1 MPNKE
6 SFAITPTL
14 IAGTPAPA
22 PPRKE
27 MTIQDLGGILSRR
40 RGILVGGLLFAMGV
54 AAIMFA
60 TSTRLYLGS
69 AEIQVQKEAA
79 DALSMNT
86 MMGPQ
91 NPTDAIDSNITLQT
105 QAQILQ
111 SDTLA
116 LQVVK
121 ELNLE
126 KSPDFEPH
134 FSPMGWVRGLFAP
147 AGIPDP
153 PHASLEDAPGRRT
166 QVVRVFESR
175 LKVRPISGTRLIDVE
190 YLSGDP
196 HTAAAVVNQLL
207 RDLIDYNFQT
217 RHNATHEASAWLGNQ
232 LADLRKRSEE
242 LQAKV
247 VDLQRDSGVFS
258 FGQTDGQGHPQVFT
272 PALDRLQQA
281 TAQLE
286 QAQSAAIMKGALYQ
300 VVKGGD
306 PELISGLAGNGMLNS
321 ASPGVSGSLTL
332 LQNLRSEEAQT
343 QAKLNELS
351 AKFGPAYPKLAEL
364 QSSLDSTQKSI
375 RSESAR
381 VAARVRNDY
390 EVAQQVEDKDRALY
404 LEEKEKAE
412 SLNDKAIQFQV
423 AVQEAT
429 QSRTLYENLVGR
441 MKEADLVAGM
451 RSSNITLV
459 DAARVPASPAK
470 PSAFNYAAASL
481 AGGLLFGICGALLR
495 DATDNRIQELGE
507 MELMFAEASIGVLPF
522 HDVKTERKRLGNFK
536 APSLGSTSP
545 LDTIARTQRNSNATV
560 AASAPRAAYTEA
572 LRVLCTSLMQGSN
585 GSPLGQVLLVTSS
598 VPGEGKSMLS
608 ANLAIVYAQRG
619 KKVLLVDGDLRTPV
633 LHQCMH
639 LDARE
644 GLSSLLMTGNFDDL
658 KKVTQVPFPT
668 IPGFHVLPAGP
679 LPDYPAELLASALM
693 PDLVRMWR
701 RTYDYIIIDGAPILP
716 VTDSALLSR
725 DADFTLVVARHNLTD
740 RRSLERTCLIL
751 RSQGVRRIG
760 MVLNGVKASG
770 NAQYQYYGY
779 KQMPHPQSSTRSSQ
793 HA

>member
-1 MPNKE
+1 MPNKDN
-6 SFAITPTL
+6 FAIAPAL

-22 PPRKE
+22 LPRKE

-40 RGILVGGLLFAMGV
+40 RGILLGGFVLSMGV
-54 AAIMFA
+54 AAILFS

-79 DALSMNT
+79 DTLSMNT

-126 KSPDFEPH
+126 KSPDFRPH
-134 FSPMGWVRGLFAP
+134 FSPLGWVRGLFAT

-153 PHASLEDAPGRRT
+153 PNASLEDSPGRRT
-166 QVVRVFESR
+166 QVVKTFQSR
-175 LKVRPISGTRLIDVE
+175 LMVKPVSGTRLITVE

-217 RHNATHEASAWLGNQ
+217 RHNATHEASVWLGNQ
-232 LADLRKRSEE
+232 LSDLRKHSEE
-242 LQAKV
+242 LQARV

-258 FGQTDGQGHPQVFT
+258 FGQTDTQGHPQVFT

-281 TAQLE
+281 TTQLE
-286 QAQSAAIMKGALYQ
+286 QAQSARIMKGALYQ

-306 PELISGLAGNGMLNS
+306 PELISGLAGNGMLNG

-332 LQNLRSEEAQT
+332 LQSLRGEEAQT
-343 QAKLNELS
+343 EARLNELA

-381 VAARVRNDY
+381 VAGRVRNDY
-390 EVAQQVEDKDRALY
+390 EVAQQVEDKDRAVY
-404 LEEKEKAE
+404 LDEKDKAE
-412 SLNDKAIQFQV
+412 SLNDKAIQYQV

-429 QSRTLYENLVGR
+429 RSRSLYENLVGR

-459 DAARVPASPAK
+459 DAARVPSSPAK

-495 DATDNRIQELGE
+495 DATDNRIQELSE
-507 MELMFAEASIGVLPF
+507 MEMLFAEASIGVLPF
-522 HDVKTERKRLGNFK
+522 HDAKAERKRLSEAK
-536 APSLGSTSP
+536 APAWASPAP
-545 LDTIARTQRNSNATV
+545 LDSSARTLRNTNAMV
-560 AASAPRAAYTEA
+560 AATAPRAAYTEA

-585 GSPLGQVLLVTSS
+585 GGPLGQVLLVTSS
-598 VPGEGKSMLS
+598 VAGEGKSMLS

-633 LHQCMH
+633 LHQCLRLNAGH
-639 LDARE
+639 
-644 GLSSLLMTGNFDDL
+644 GLSSLLTTGDVDSFTQA
-658 KKVTQVPFPT
+658 TQVPIPT
-668 IPGFHVLPAGP
+668 IPSLHVLAAGP
-679 LPDYPAELLASALM
+679 LPDYPAELLASDGMAE
-693 PDLVRMWR
+693 LVRLWR
-701 RTYDYIIIDGAPILP
+701 RSFDYIIIDGAPILP

-725 DADFTLVVARHNLTD
+725 DADFTLVVARHNVTD

-760 MVLNGVKASG
+760 MVLNGVKVSG
-770 NAQYQYYGY
+770 GAQYKYYGY
-779 KQMPHPQSSTRSSQ
+779 KQMSYPQNSTRSSQ